1 MLRMGNG
8 EGEDDDYDDADL
20 YDPQQLA
27 QLRQIKAMA
36 EAMRQRG
43 RGFGPMDNGED
54 DEYEDD
60 EDYGEDDQHEQGEDD
75 DEEDVDAEL
84 DEAARMMLMME
95 EQEKLYLHQQM
106 LEREYL
112 KAAANAG
119 QHPINGSTLPT
130 VAQLKMLQNH
140 MDELEDDL
148 VDEKIVANGGVEDE
162 EDDLIL
168 AGAAV
173 GAAPTES

>member
-1 MLRMGNG
+1 
-8 EGEDDDYDDADL
+8 
-20 YDPQQLA
+20 
-27 QLRQIKAMA
+27 MA

-95 EQEKLYLHQQM
+95 EQEKLYLH
-106 LEREYL
+106 
-112 KAAANAG
+112 
-119 QHPINGSTLPT
+119 
-130 VAQLKMLQNH
+130 
-140 MDELEDDL
+140 
-148 VDEKIVANGGVEDE
+148 
-162 EDDLIL
+162 
-168 AGAAV
+168 
-173 GAAPTES
+173 